1 MKSPL
6 MSDITEGMDVLRQP
20 QPPETL
26 IGGDTAVRRRGV
38 TPLSAPETLIGGE
51 AGVRTRGV
59 DSLTQVNKS
68 LESELNKCKS
78 DNDLLKSELNG
89 LSERLAEL
97 EIEKGLASRCVVEQ
111 MAEMAEV
118 NRQERVIME
127 DKIRG
132 VIWVFQTSGDLNS
145 RLVALEGEIGEEKF
159 ILSRLSEERDAIRAQ
174 LEDQIRIENGLRL
187 KLDEAD
193 KKEAT
198 ILENLRKIKVDY
210 DEKDS
215 TERKLIESNGL
226 IDDLKMDINK
236 ITEKKMV
243 IEHDRDL
250 QEKKKNELQLL
261 VDGLNELVHKLQ
273 EGRTQL
279 VKEVAELDKKCVAS
293 SESLLL
299 SNNQI
304 SVSWI
309 GFVGVARYYFE
320 SNCDLGAEEA

>member
-1 MKSPL
+1 MPAL
-6 MSDITEGMDVLRQP
+6 H
-20 QPPETL
+20 L
-26 IGGDTAVRRRGV
+26 ISSLY
-38 TPLSAPETLIGGE
+38 LSTYGS
-51 AGVRTRGV
+51 V

-68 LESELNKCKS
+68 LE
-78 DNDLLKSELNG
+78 SELNG

-118 NRQERVIME
+118 NRQERL
-127 DKIRG
+127 G
-132 VIWVFQTSGDLNS
+132 FPNSGDLNS

-193 KKEAT
+193 KKEAA

-210 DEKDS
+210 DGLVNEKTLVERKMVLILKEKDS

-293 SESLLL
+293 S
-299 SNNQI
+299 
-304 SVSWI
+304 
-309 GFVGVARYYFE
+309 G
-320 SNCDLGAEEA
+320 EEARSRAI